1 MREGGRVGCFRKKF
15 TKYFLTFPNKVQ
27 KVFVDF
33 SIKNVFRFDTIF
45 IVKDE
50 HDEAR
55 DMTLARHVMKV
66 SSSPAL
72 SNLSRKAL
80 EQTAPTN

>member
-1 MREGGRVGCFRKKF
+1 MTSITTYCIG
-15 TKYFLTFPNKVQ
+15 
-27 KVFVDF
+27 

-80 EQTAPTN
+80 EQTILSNLCRKALEQTAPTN